1 MSLFKHDPP
10 SAALRQAVGAVS
22 RAIPVLALLLLLGA
36 CGGES
41 KEVPADVRETQP
53 DLIDPEAIT
62 ESDSGGTFTL
72 AAGTETSLRLSSE
85 YVWDDPVV
93 DGDAVELGRVDYLQ
107 DPGFSEWLVQAMGP
121 GTATISALG
130 EPACA
135 GEDGCPDAPLRF
147 QVTITVA
154 E

>member
-1 MSLFKHDPP
+1 
-10 SAALRQAVGAVS
+10 VS

-41 KEVPADVRETQP
+41 NEVPADVRETQP
-53 DLIDPEAIT
+53 GLIDPEAIT
-62 ESDSGGTFTL
+62 DSDSGGTFTL

-85 YVWDDPVV
+85 YVWDEPVV

-107 DPGFSEWLVQAMGP
+107 DPGFSEWLVQAERP

-135 GEDGCPDAPLRF
+135 GEDGCPDTPLRF